1 MKQTVICFRTIN
13 PIYYNKGTEWETACD
28 HFLAY
33 YTNKTIEEAKKEVEE
48 MNRNHP
54 DKDAHGLPIDWTT
67 VKEFFVS
74 EQEPMD

>member
-13 PIYYNKGTEWETACD
+13 PVYYNKGTKWETSCD

-33 YTNKTIEEAKKEVEE
+33 YTYKTVEEAKREVEE
-48 MNRNHP
+48 MNKNHSE
-54 DKDAHGLPIDWTT
+54 KDGIGLPIDWTV

>member
-13 PIYYNKGTEWETACD
+13 PIYYNKGTKWETTCD

-33 YTNKTIEEAKKEVEE
+33 YTYKTIEEAKKEVEE

-54 DKDAHGLPIDWTT
+54 AKDGAGLPIDWTA